1 MHPSPAFRLL
11 LLALVLGCD
20 KVQPARIDSPPAP
33 PPVASTAPALVPFAA
48 PAPSPT
54 PPATGAGQEAAA
66 PVALN
71 LREVLGRGRAEVDE
85 ALGANPNC
93 ETVSPSGVG
102 KVPKCAYRDGNVEV
116 VFIHDRADWVTV
128 YGTDSRAPDGALD
141 LPLDPASLGQ
151 LGLVGA
157 PTGQTPIG
165 IFWKGSVNGVREVSM
180 FGQKGGKV
188 SYVLVKGTTP

>member
-1 MHPSPAFRLL
+1 MRPSAAFRLL
-11 LLALVLGCD
+11 LLALAMGCD
-20 KVQPARIDSPPAP
+20 KAQPAKTDSPPAP
-33 PPVASTAPALVPFAA
+33 PLVASAA

-54 PPATGAGQEAAA
+54 PPAIAGQEAAA
-66 PVALN
+66 PVVLN
-71 LREVLGRGRAEVDE
+71 LREVLGRVRAEVDE

-141 LPLDPASLGQ
+141 LPLDPASLVQ
-151 LGLVGA
+151 LGLEGA